1 MTSATC
7 ASRGASH
14 PAQSQYIHALGRG
27 ASQPAQ
33 SQDIDA
39 LGAAD
44 RLGRMPLKRKPPEA
58 EAQCAEA
65 SLAQRIEKKTWQKK
79 FRESQLAEL
88 FELSELWQ
96 ASMDRVYQE
105 VFMVTV
111 RPSRGLR
118 HLHRS
123 SSPASSCR

>member
-14 PAQSQYIHALGRG
+14 PAQSQDIDALGRG

-88 FELSELWQ
+88 SELRQ
-96 ASMDRVYQE
+96 ASMDRDYQE

-118 HLHRS
+118 HLHRTH
-123 SSPASSCR
+123 

>member
-7 ASRGASH
+7 DSRGASH
-14 PAQSQYIHALGRG
+14 PAQSQYIDALGRG

-65 SLAQRIEKKTWQKK
+65 SLAQRIVKKTRQKK
-79 FRESQLAEL
+79 FRESELA
-88 FELSELWQ
+88 ELSELRQ
-96 ASMDRVYQE
+96 ASMDRDYQE
-105 VFMVTV
+105 TFMVTV

-118 HLHRS
+118 HLHRTQ
-123 SSPASSCR
+123 